1 MDRYKGFIMEK
12 LKEASG
18 IEDIT
23 EDSLLF
29 EEEILDSLSIL
40 YFISETEEQ
49 YGIQIPLEDV
59 VEGNFC
65 SVKHIA
71 AYLHGRLAH
80 CAADE

>member
-1 MDRYKGFIMEK
+1 MDGCKDFIMEK

-23 EDSLLF
+23 EESLLF

-59 VEGNFC
+59 IEENFC
-65 SVKHIA
+65 DVKHIA
-71 AYLHGRLAH
+71 AYLQGKAGIR
-80 CAADE
+80 